1 MLHNLLN
8 SQTISNIAWLIN
20 FVGGPQNFIML
31 SGTVL
36 ASLWLKCKRENGPV
50 TNKEMREFIEDI
62 REIKRKM

>member
-1 MLHNLLN
+1 MLQNLFN
-8 SQTISNIAWLIN
+8 SQTVSNIVNLIN

-36 ASLWLKCKRENGPV
+36 GSLWLMCKREESPISDE
-50 TNKEMREFIEDI
+50 EMREFIQDV